1 MTPERNEVV
10 NFLKNEIVLRQ
21 QRNSSYSLR
30 AFARDLETSPA
41 VMSLVLQ
48 GKRAVTKEK
57 ALVWAENLKFAPEQK
72 KKFLTAVTQDHEARI
87 DPTQRKTRAIEEKM
101 AYMQLKHDEFSLIS
115 DWWHFGIMNLPKL
128 KDYVSDI
135 SWMAEK
141 LGISLEQCSEA
152 LLRLERLGLME
163 KIEGKWVRTQRS
175 VEVSSVLPSEA
186 IRSFHRQN
194 IRRALASV
202 DEVDIESRDI
212 SSIMVTC
219 DKDKLV
225 EAKKRIRLFR
235 KELAAYLGSDKGGD
249 EIYSLNIQLFPQTK
263 LKKRET
269 K

>member
-10 NFLKNEIVLRQ
+10 SFLKNEIFLRQ

-57 ALVWAENLKFAPEQK
+57 AIAWADSMKFSLEQK
-72 KKFLTAVTQDHEARI
+72 NKFLAAVTLDHEARI
-87 DPTQRKTRAIEEKM
+87 DPIQRRTRAIEEKM
-101 AYMQLKHDEFSLIS
+101 AYMQLKHDEFALIS

-128 KDYVSDI
+128 KDYVSD
-135 SWMAEK
+135 STWMAKK
-141 LGISLEQCSEA
+141 LGISTEQCSEA

-163 KIEGKWVRTQRS
+163 KKDGDWRRTLNS
-175 VEVSSVLPSEA
+175 VEVASDLPSEA

-194 IRRALASV
+194 IRRALSSV
-202 DEVDIESRDI
+202 DEVDIEARDI

-219 DKDKLV
+219 DKSKLV

-235 KELAAYLGSDKGGD
+235 KELAAFLGSEPKG
-249 EIYSLNIQLFPQTK
+249 EEVYSLNIQLFPQTK
-263 LKKRET
+263 QKAEK
-269 K
+269 